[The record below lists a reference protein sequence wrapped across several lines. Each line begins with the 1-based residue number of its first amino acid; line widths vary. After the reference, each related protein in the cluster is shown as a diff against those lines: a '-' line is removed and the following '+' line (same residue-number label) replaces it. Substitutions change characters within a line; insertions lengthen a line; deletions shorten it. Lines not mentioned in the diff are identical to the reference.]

1 MAPFGKQQEI
11 LRDLSTSSPEELS
24 GKVGK
29 GIPISPGSNVN
40 GRLQAT
46 SLIEPRVQFP
56 NRNSRNKHGKNL
68 PLHPTQFAKLEI
80 ESKNKTSPKRWRFSF
95 SGIQS
100 APHLVDMRVNPCG

>member
-40 GRLQAT
+40 GRLQAWALKK
-46 SLIEPRVQFP
+46 SVRI
-56 NRNSRNKHGKNL
+56 S
-68 PLHPTQFAKLEI
+68 
-80 ESKNKTSPKRWRFSF
+80 
-95 SGIQS
+95 
-100 APHLVDMRVNPCG
+100 

>member
-68 PLHPTQFAKLEI
+68 PLHPTQFATLEI
-80 ESKNKTSPKRWRFSF
+80 ENENKRHP
-95 SGIQS
+95 SGGVF
-100 APHLVDMRVNPCG
+100 HFRVQVPRIS

>member
-1 MAPFGKQQEI
+1 MIPLGKQQEI

-40 GRLQAT
+40 GRLQAK
-46 SLIEPRVQFP
+46 SLIEPRVQFS
-56 NRNSRNKHGKNL
+56 NRNSRNKHGKK
-68 PLHPTQFAKLEI
+68 PATSPHPIRYTGNRERKQ
-80 ESKNKTSPKRWRFSF
+80 TSPKRWRFLF
-95 SGIQS
+95 SGAG